1 MWENINLF
9 ILWYKKLI
17 YFDFE
22 DSQINILVNISNI
35 LLNFSDKKFQIKDY
49 NLIISEYLL
58 NNKNNQVL
66 NFLFNLK
73 MQYNVKIQE
82 NN

>member
-1 MWENINLF
+1 LWENINLF